1 MWRVSGHASGMDPG
15 GRKIPCSSIV
25 QQASEL
31 KAPHSRTFHSIQSYK
46 EVKTWARQGVPGL
59 RRGVEEGQAPG
70 EHGRRPHCHLRW
82 VPQAER
88 TLHPHLESH
97 GVGDSQKYPQRQLG
111 LVGPVA
117 PQAMGARCHTQSGQ
131 EEAEVG
137 CKTQAGRRSADASAW
152 GPPRLPP
159 LLNRAPA

>member
-1 MWRVSGHASGMDPG
+1 MWRVSGRVSGMDPG

-70 EHGRRPHCHLRW
+70 GTAAAHTAICAGSLRPRGPSIPTWKAMELATARNILRGSL
-82 VPQAER
+82 A
-88 TLHPHLESH
+88 L
-97 GVGDSQKYPQRQLG
+97 
-111 LVGPVA
+111 
-117 PQAMGARCHTQSGQ
+117 
-131 EEAEVG
+131 
-137 CKTQAGRRSADASAW
+137 
-152 GPPRLPP
+152 
-159 LLNRAPA
+159 